1 MLLVV
6 VVRVG
11 GRVSKLVVG
20 VAKVV
25 ALQLRTIEKR
35 SQLSLSIGE
44 KKDSFWEGG
53 GEASNLMV
61 EHDQLEALL
70 TIYKKK
76 MTYFINFV
84 LTKNIF
90 LINKS

>member
-11 GRVSKLVVG
+11 GGVSKLVVG

-35 SQLSLSIGE
+35 SQSSLSIGE
-44 KKDSFWEGG
+44 KKMHSLGG
-53 GEASNLMV
+53 RG
-61 EHDQLEALL
+61 
-70 TIYKKK
+70 
-76 MTYFINFV
+76 
-84 LTKNIF
+84 
-90 LINKS
+90 